1 MWARIRSTE
10 RLRFPIFRAVF
21 AAFLATVLF
30 TISVTCGPRT
40 AKLIGGVEA
49 NFWRLALATLF
60 LGLWAYLGGAGV
72 GGDAFPMFLLS
83 GLVGIGIGDA
93 GLFQALPRLGSR
105 LSLLI
110 LQCLTAPIAAL
121 VEWLWLGTT
130 LGAPQV
136 GCMLLILAGVG
147 IALSPG
153 EHLHLPR
160 RALVIGAVCALIG
173 AVGNGSGAV
182 LSRKAYT
189 IAHAG
194 GQHIDGGTAAF
205 QRIIGG
211 LLIAAVLLLI
221 AKRQFVRLPEDVDDV
236 FDTTSARDK
245 WRRIWPW
252 VTANSLAGQTLGV
265 SAMQWALETTPTGIV
280 MSIVALTPLTVIP
293 FARMF
298 EHEKITARSLAGG
311 ALAVLGVIG
320 LTWTKIKAAAPH

>member
-1 MWARIRSTE
+1 M
-10 RLRFPIFRAVF
+10 F
-21 AAFLATVLF
+21 AAFLATLLF
-30 TISVTCGPRT
+30 TISVTCGHRT

-60 LGLWAYLGGAGV
+60 LGLWAYTGGSGL
-72 GGDAFPMFLLS
+72 GGDAFPIFLIS
-83 GLVGIGIGDA
+83 GLLGIGVGDA

-110 LQCLTAPIAAL
+110 IQCLTAPIAAL
-121 VEWLWLGTT
+121 VEWRWLGTT
-130 LGAPQV
+130 LGAPQIF
-136 GCMLLILAGVG
+136 CMLLILAGVG

-153 EHLHLPR
+153 EHLHIPR
-160 RALVIGAVCALIG
+160 RALMVGVVFALIG

-182 LSRKAYT
+182 ISRKAYAV
-189 IAHAG
+189 AHAS
-194 GQHIDGGTAAF
+194 GQSIDGCTAAF

-252 VTANSLAGQTLGV
+252 VTMNSLAGQTLGV

-280 MSIVALTPLTVIP
+280 MSITALTPLTVIP
-293 FARMF
+293 FARAF
-298 EHEKITARSLAGG
+298 EKEKITVRSLVGG
-311 ALAVLGVIG
+311 GLAVLGVIG
-320 LTWTKIKAAAPH
+320 LTVTKLKSAATR